1 MSLANFDRD
10 VFRHVVHLIT
20 AMISCIKIVCL
31 NIKIFRLCICL
42 WHHIISYTHVQVF
55 GDVDIRLARLF
66 CKIPKKYVAD
76 LFSLLSISSFISDT
90 IHV

>member
-42 WHHIISYTHVQVF
+42 WHHIISYTRVQVF

-66 CKIPKKYVAD
+66 FKIPKNMLQTYFHYY
-76 LFSLLSISSFISDT
+76 L
-90 IHV
+90 